1 MKCPNA
7 DCGTVQS
14 EGKFCIECGTQFEPR
29 KTELI
34 NCTGKDG
41 DGKPCDA
48 AIKSIQK
55 FCFNCGRKV
64 DPNEFIIGSCQQCGA
79 ECPVTERMCKVC
91 LETEST
97 GEGDSVSITITHTE
111 PNSGDDDI
119 SVNKN
124 SAMAQSKETSDAQE
138 DQPQTSFL
146 ESNPEEHLENKSE
159 EPLQSTTSTRHD
171 GPEPEVIQVEKSDTI
186 IENQIQN
193 DISKLVAISDN
204 PVKIIDDKADVQEQK
219 TNLRGYGKYPI
230 LRSISLASGNAAPSL
245 QPPTSEIKDENSY
258 KIETEV
264 NTDSVTDF
272 ASGNDENTSK
282 TSQMGTFDNTMDPS
296 YQSYVSK
303 SRSDNDNIVLDRADD
318 KQQLNLDDETAAS
331 VMSERSESI
340 NSDDDESGSD
350 FDENEEQVIDKN
362 SQHDTKSIVKGKRT
376 RIRKHTNNP
385 AGSKA
390 KRRLKHEK
398 KSEQLRAK
406 QEQTHHVKE
415 GKDDY
420 QPKDSTSNDSSQ
432 NKTVPKKVF
441 GMEKDATLAGKTST
455 DDDTGEVQTELKSV
469 ALLFIEN
476 EKKLTQTSTHAHSA
490 TQNTNIANVNYSVQ
504 TKKTTSGS
512 SEQKSMTD
520 NNKTRKNQSQ
530 ECVDM
535 KTQQPTLPADNS
547 RDMVTVIFHAL
558 VAKKMLANGGKVVLV
573 FDLDEWKTNTQEANK
588 GREFGKFVE
597 YTYVR
602 QIHKSNLTKG
612 VQYKYCIVLSETN
625 VVFED
630 YFIHRTMNKADNR
643 KVVLP
648 NGQQVQTWHQYDGM
662 VIKANDKGLLK
673 KFWDFLRD
681 KVKKT
686 CEKHLKL
693 FVSAFAPLW
702 FRPEA
707 DMNSLSETF
716 RESLESLD
724 AIIGGLRKVYR
735 YDANLFD
742 NDQRFLKQIADVLF
756 DPILKSLQKNPTHG
770 QRVTHAMVIAIVCHR
785 LQVVLSHEH
794 WQLICRCMHVNP
806 DPHKKTC
813 HELLELKTSFQN
825 EKMINGLVYVVKC
838 STMYYKDP
846 SWMFCLPL
854 LHFTMGLCQPYDQ
867 PEENLEHAAGVP
879 HWWGIVPIKDTVQA
893 FWKNANKWIVP
904 LDTLLQQMHP
914 LFDMDFYL
922 SRSII
927 AALHPTELFEII
939 HDPYP
944 QFPVE
949 VLAAS
954 LLYWSRHTINQFYS
968 GSNYCLV
975 DVADDTEQAVL
986 KCLEGLVQRI
996 IKDDVGSDMSLAT
1009 LSMAYKICNEAVDRM
1024 YSSNRVLKFLPWAQM
1039 FIHCISWHA
1048 RKMELPDQREL
1059 KVNQPNYEVHV
1070 NVVVGNVIQWL
1081 QYYNSTSW
1089 STSMR
1094 TYLNI
1099 WNYAYFEQSTGFGFF
1114 KQWHT
1119 QLDSALHRQ
1128 LMYELSNHSH
1138 MKSEF
1143 VKMYCEEVD
1152 KFKKPMQECLTS
1164 VAFSAI
1170 DEGYNVNYQKW
1181 NRLEKE
1187 RLRDLMTTLFKKHWA
1202 SYMEGCH
1209 GDQQSFQVLN
1219 MALNWPPVQLFLRNK
1234 GEGSENQLLHA
1245 DCRTDLDVII
1255 QICESH
1261 WESLFEGHV
1270 EIGMLKKIETQSGV
1284 FADTMKLLRPND
1296 KKIKD
1301 LVLKTVITRM
1311 KELEAFQR
1319 QAKLMSVLVNHCNGI
1334 SVDTHA
1340 IDKVLREVTHLDGQP
1355 LNKYCKPEVVTS
1367 QRHAVEHHINALNV
1381 PNVVL
1386 DILPRLEVLE
1396 QSFVF
1401 EKMWQLACNKDGH
1414 SCSTLEEVVAIIWT
1428 PVEKRWKE
1436 FGVKLET
1443 GNIMFNEFN
1452 SMFNHFRDDEKRLV
1466 SEITTFGI
1474 SENIACN
1481 RIRQAHEHMQ
1491 LQSCVSGAKALLKV
1505 QRKYNLRG
1513 DFEAIKNISEHIDH
1527 HFKMKDFDTRLMAT
1541 FQVLKGISEQQVQCL
1556 EVFLKCENLILWLKE
1571 SMKAAGQKELKVFV
1585 DLAMMSAGDD
1595 PMNERKVRCLHS
1607 AVLGY
1612 SPLIFELNANSD
1624 CDYSALIDKCKVVWK
1639 ELDANP
1645 NLPKQLVDTDRELPW
1660 LKEIKKAHGSVE
1672 VTSLMQA
1679 DAINNDGV
1687 YTVGLISGIESS
1699 NADIM
1704 KKDVIKLTV
1713 PEKEHKRQIRSYTF
1727 AQLQDLQSRL
1737 MLVAG
1742 KRTLDKKNVEVDV
1755 EMFTSVFDSVTRL
1768 GNVFR
1773 KLCLTGCVLFNS
1785 WRATFMCNTSRRVCV
1800 ILAFGEGNDVPKL
1813 KLVILQRELVK
1824 VGPDKAPSNHI
1835 YPLLSAVK
1843 QDCTPA
1849 DLVAALKLAKEE
1861 VDNRTIKEDADSSI
1875 RTSNKESNEDSNAV
1889 VLNEKKIAFVH
1900 ELVAAGIEE
1909 SLALRSID
1917 HIDVK
1922 DIESKDVTQALLWCM
1937 DEGEMHQS
1945 TSPLKDDIDIGE
1957 PPNTSQSFSGWND
1970 STSTMAS
1977 IIKANLAKL
1986 HEHSAGVAELIQG
1999 LSEFWKSFLGSISSN
2014 ISDYLNLE
2022 YLGIVLKYLA
2032 EQEKIHRKLAT
2043 SFIEG
2048 EPNLIICPTED
2059 IPKVTLSVYM
2069 HDKEQPLPL
2078 SDEVLVCSSLTSKD
2092 EVDIFWRRAIFGAG
2106 GKIHCLVNAD
2116 LLDYDVSAAA
2126 EQNLEEYI
2134 LETKHKSELKY
2145 RLFVICGSDN
2155 EYRSPFVS
2163 FLDKYVRQVQTV
2175 NPTLLREYVA
2185 EKLVVPRTRTQ
2196 SASSI
2201 DFNRSSARIVKS
2213 SRAGVGK
2220 SLYVKRRAEAL
2231 SIQFGQ
2237 KLKNLD
2243 TKLVSIPLQ
2252 EKNIDIDDVIQ
2263 ILLLHTP
2270 TPGMKT
2276 ARIFHIDI
2284 SHEVQEGIDFLL
2296 FNLLIL
2302 NCLMD
2307 KNGYVWR
2314 RSIDDMCLIETMP
2327 IMKVTHEKHEIQY
2340 AHPMFDILPDVTC
2353 RSPEESFGVY
2363 SGDARIK
2370 PTDFKMTD
2378 QLFDE
2383 KKFRSPVF
2391 QRTFQYLQRLD
2402 SGKVMNDVNPGSP
2415 EGDPKSCLQVLL
2427 RRCGVKNPSWS
2438 ELHHFVWFLNTQL
2451 VDFEQNAFVGMAAA
2465 EDLPGFATFVLRFL
2479 MQMSKDFS
2487 TRSLKIS
2494 EESPGCAPLDDMNEE
2509 EEEDDETVL
2518 NRLSLR
2524 RTWESSPHPY
2534 LFFNSD
2540 HFTFTFL
2547 GFFIQR
2553 ATGNLIDQQTGLL
2566 LEQGIMAQNLYDG
2579 LVRNRAPLQENF
2591 DCLPRDQKILKL
2603 CNIMG
2608 IEFPHD
2614 PDSTYE
2620 LTTDNVKK
2628 IMAIYMRFRCDI
2640 PVIVM
2645 GETGCGKT
2653 RLVKFMCALQ
2663 CPPGVNVNNMILMK
2677 IHGGTTKDDIKRKV
2691 HTAEVI
2697 AKKNV
2702 EDYGRHMY
2710 TVLFFDEANTTE
2722 AIRIIKE
2729 IMCDRSICGEAL
2741 KLCENL
2747 KMIAACNPYR
2757 KHPEELIKKLE
2768 QAGLGYHVDADET
2781 TDRLGRVPM
2790 RRLVYRVQPLPQSL
2804 LPLVWDFGQLD
2815 TEVEK
2820 LYICQMVKRA
2830 VVEQRL
2836 PNKSGLVEI
2845 VSSVLATSQKYMR
2858 DQKDECS
2865 FVSLRD
2871 AERVLLVMAWF
2882 YDQANDNRFLF
2893 DAMDAKLEENEEN
2906 DDDDAIELNRLDDLT
2921 RCLVLAIGVCYHACL
2936 KTRRA
2941 YRETVAAEFIQPCL
2955 LPNGADQ
2962 ILQEIECCQE
2972 VFLDNVKLDNNIARN
2987 TALKENVFMMVVC
3000 IELRIPLFLVGKPG
3014 SSKSLAKIIVA
3025 DEMQGNSARH
3035 QLFKHLKQV
3044 QMVSFQCSP
3053 LSTPDGIVGTFRQ
3066 CAEFQKDKDLDTF
3079 VSAVVL
3085 DEVGLAEDSPRMP
3098 LKTLH
3103 PLLEDGCQGDETPE
3117 RFKKVAFI
3125 GISNWAL
3132 DPAKMNRGILV
3143 QREVPDLEELITS
3156 AKGICQTT
3164 EDVESFLDPFIEPL
3178 SRAYLEVFQRAS
3190 DRMREFYGLRDFYS
3204 LVKMVYGF
3212 VANNKRKPTWLEML
3226 HAIKRNFGGLDLV
3239 DPEACFKQHLQTVI
3253 SCERITDPKQD
3264 GPDCS
3269 AKGLIE
3275 ACLFDSLKSQGESRY
3290 LLLLTDNYGA
3300 LSMIQQQIL
3309 SKRSEIRPITIFGS
3323 SFPSD
3328 QEYTQVC
3335 RNINKIKVCMETG
3348 NTVVLLNLENLYES
3362 LYDAMNQYYVEFGG
3376 DRFVDLGLGTHR
3388 VKCPVHKKFRLIVV
3402 AEKHTVYKKFP
3413 IPLINR
3419 LEKHFLTVNT
3429 ILDDRQLILAK
3440 KLQGW
3445 AEAFVAEP
3453 DSFIYSHANRR
3464 QMQVG
3469 EIFIGF
3475 HEDTCSA
3482 IVMDVCEK
3490 HADNMDSLSDEQVL
3504 EEAKKILLWCATPE
3518 SIYRENKLYSTERE
3532 NMKRHYNVDQV
3543 HVSAIG
3549 YLHHMIE
3556 AKKSPQLFTQITCHS
3571 KLLAANHEK
3580 DIINAISSLQRV
3592 EILSLSSFDT
3602 EQQFSNRVQQHFV
3615 FNQNQPSLLIIQCDS
3630 GDTKSDLIACG
3641 RHCVMDEFEKV
3652 RDVLESP
3659 SHIAII
3665 VQLPRKAGGCFTG
3678 FQCGEWHSVHID
3690 DLYPEDTTLPRI
3702 NEIQDKAVSELFYR
3716 QSRAEKYG
3724 EVMQTE
3730 RGDENLDGESTRQ
3743 AMGVDQEPNAEFEMH
3758 EGQIKNILGLI
3769 TKCVQPALA
3778 MVKNPEHF
3786 YERETK
3792 RVDIVLT
3799 FLRTTAET
3807 RADNEGFITG
3817 IIQWLG
3823 TLLKEKEKDVTWYL
3837 AKQWITRDA
3846 AAIDNI
3852 NKNGTFRRSCYQTI
3866 VSKVKPVLAGIFA
3879 LLDTNRN
3886 LDMVVCDLTWK
3897 RDFWLK
3903 CLNHIDFLQMK
3914 YSDLQSPKRKS
3925 ELGEMIVPCTGFEGH
3940 QFKLRFP
3947 FSWLILETV
3956 ETLFSDLVFK
3966 GDGTDRLERCTL
3978 GLRSCSAGH
3987 MISELQVVLCA
3998 NQDLELRNSS
4008 NPTLHEVMEDYI
4020 HDVVQTVYNAER
4032 ETELNIVCK
4041 MLMFKTLSICESN
4054 GATTDLI
4061 SYIVSARFA
4070 FEELSCILSYFR
4082 SVNHIWPDCS
4092 AKIEEIQ
4099 QSNPDHIMFKEHKF
4113 TFAMLCLLIEDLNP
4127 SPKDLDDKSEQ
4138 RKCLERVYLYRP
4150 VVETILQLRGEGA
4163 FFDNH
4168 SFASVKR
4175 AKCMWSRV
4183 LVMKLFLEN
4192 VCKKETKDNITI
4204 KHCRPLWVLLGD
4216 ETDFK
4221 ESRSFMA
4228 MEKFLKM
4235 CNKTAVK
4242 DSIGSEVRCS
4252 RCEEL
4257 LQSAPISVPCTARHI
4272 ICHTCCGEMKALL
4285 ERKCPDCNEEF
4296 EDHWNPVVDENRK
4309 IGNEKLEKY
4318 QQRCNTFFLEV
4329 VSQLCFAD
4337 EEPPSE
4343 EVLSKLLS
4351 YVTCTS
4357 KVGKRYTKNMNIF
4370 DTGVDPNPVFRSF
4383 LLQLMMK
4390 SRNEKYVSKYLSQY
4404 IEETNLGVDVSTREM
4419 IDMYL
4424 LIIHCWEDTQ
4434 FHSLEQSGESKSLI
4448 VCHSLE
4454 SAVRV
4459 MNNPAE
4465 LTDLLSAIASTRACL
4480 EVAAQCLV
4488 RCLSHGASIQTLSP
4502 YDRKIIQAAKLLCE
4516 NALTNWPKV
4525 YLVKLLCRR
4534 YGIDVYQ
4541 RLSRSAVSIFKWL
4554 AIEGTEQQTEVC
4566 DRYIICGDAYTSIR
4580 EAIARAV
4587 IGEDIKTLEELL
4599 HDIHTRGELVET
4611 YLQLAIHREI
4621 TCSNVRQSV
4630 RGPTHGLPKLNE
4642 YLAASNMIQDKD
4654 LTGNLIN
4661 NELKPDFLWMRPGN
4675 DLMHQGLQ
4683 CLLAHFCIVISKLQT
4698 GSTLLDPLIM
4708 LTNGNPIIQ
4717 SMLLPTMPQDDLEDI
4732 QAAVLANRGSDNPVF
4747 YRCPNGHP
4755 YLIGDCGRPNSV
4767 GNCPECRQQIGGTS
4781 HQALPGNVV
4790 NARGDSTQIGHILGR
4805 AIHGGVM
4812 RPERD
4817 LNPTYCTATRLFLH
4831 MAMYLGPVQQ
4841 VNAVIKPDLE
4851 DNQVPGFLLDHIRSN
4866 INDLQRA
4873 LGRSGDD
4880 VLLLMHIAINIM
4892 MRMRE
4897 TRVSQSVAR
4906 LSSKANRKAWEADF
4920 SARILHDVLGNVD
4933 ALLRN
4938 WNNRLATDQRLGA
4951 DPLMCL
4957 IYETDSSQE
4966 LEDAKQLVNIPRMW
4980 RFRTPIT
4987 IEHMRQTLASKGHDG
5002 TRTKPPLVLQRF
5014 MNEDCLLQALRYIPN
5029 ILRLQQALL
5038 QKYQKKLDKLK
5049 QTRSK

>member
-1 MKCPNA
+1 MRMNLFCSHFCPEWFRVGTDALTETFKESFEKLDSLVFCLKRIYFQHTKCFDKEPDFKQQIGLVVLGPVIEDLYKRSSAQMKTK
-7 DCGTVQS
+7 DIVMQS
-14 EGKFCIECGTQFEPR
+14 M
-29 KTELI
+29 
-34 NCTGKDG
+34 
-41 DGKPCDA
+41 
-48 AIKSIQK
+48 AIAIACNSIQIDLSLQHWQYLCRCLLVSPNNQEK
-55 FCFNCGRKV
+55 KCSDFEGVLTLATNENLRKALLNIV
-64 DPNEFIIGSCQQCGA
+64 K
-79 ECPVTERMCKVC
+79 M
-91 LETEST
+91 
-97 GEGDSVSITITHTE
+97 
-111 PNSGDDDI
+111 
-119 SVNKN
+119 
-124 SAMAQSKETSDAQE
+124 
-138 DQPQTSFL
+138 QP
-146 ESNPEEHLENKSE
+146 
-159 EPLQSTTSTRHD
+159 
-171 GPEPEVIQVEKSDTI
+171 KSD
-186 IENQIQN
+186 
-193 DISKLVAISDN
+193 
-204 PVKIIDDKADVQEQK
+204 
-219 TNLRGYGKYPI
+219 
-230 LRSISLASGNAAPSL
+230 
-245 QPPTSEIKDENSY
+245 
-258 KIETEV
+258 
-264 NTDSVTDF
+264 
-272 ASGNDENTSK
+272 
-282 TSQMGTFDNTMDPS
+282 
-296 YQSYVSK
+296 
-303 SRSDNDNIVLDRADD
+303 
-318 KQQLNLDDETAAS
+318 
-331 VMSERSESI
+331 
-340 NSDDDESGSD
+340 
-350 FDENEEQVIDKN
+350 
-362 SQHDTKSIVKGKRT
+362 
-376 RIRKHTNNP
+376 
-385 AGSKA
+385 
-390 KRRLKHEK
+390 
-398 KSEQLRAK
+398 
-406 QEQTHHVKE
+406 
-415 GKDDY
+415 
-420 QPKDSTSNDSSQ
+420 
-432 NKTVPKKVF
+432 
-441 GMEKDATLAGKTST
+441 
-455 DDDTGEVQTELKSV
+455 
-469 ALLFIEN
+469 
-476 EKKLTQTSTHAHSA
+476 
-490 TQNTNIANVNYSVQ
+490 
-504 TKKTTSGS
+504 
-512 SEQKSMTD
+512 
-520 NNKTRKNQSQ
+520 
-530 ECVDM
+530 
-535 KTQQPTLPADNS
+535 
-547 RDMVTVIFHAL
+547 
-558 VAKKMLANGGKVVLV
+558 
-573 FDLDEWKTNTQEANK
+573 
-588 GREFGKFVE
+588 
-597 YTYVR
+597 
-602 QIHKSNLTKG
+602 
-612 VQYKYCIVLSETN
+612 
-625 VVFED
+625 
-630 YFIHRTMNKADNR
+630 
-643 KVVLP
+643 
-648 NGQQVQTWHQYDGM
+648 
-662 VIKANDKGLLK
+662 
-673 KFWDFLRD
+673 
-681 KVKKT
+681 
-686 CEKHLKL
+686 
-693 FVSAFAPLW
+693 
-702 FRPEA
+702 
-707 DMNSLSETF
+707 
-716 RESLESLD
+716 
-724 AIIGGLRKVYR
+724 
-735 YDANLFD
+735 
-742 NDQRFLKQIADVLF
+742 
-756 DPILKSLQKNPTHG
+756 
-770 QRVTHAMVIAIVCHR
+770 
-785 LQVVLSHEH
+785 
-794 WQLICRCMHVNP
+794 
-806 DPHKKTC
+806 
-813 HELLELKTSFQN
+813 
-825 EKMINGLVYVVKC
+825 
-838 STMYYKDP
+838 KDP

-854 LHFTMGLCQPYDQ
+854 LHFVFGVCQPYD
-867 PEENLEHAAGVP
+867 ELGEDMSHASQAP
-879 HWWGIVPIKDTVQA
+879 KWWGIVDIKPEIDQ
-893 FWKNANKWIVP
+893 FKNNTNKWNIP
-904 LDTLLQQMHP
+904 LDHVLKCLQP
-914 LFDMDFYL
+914 VFGLDPYL
-922 SRSII
+922 SRSIV
-927 AALHPTELFEII
+927 AALTPIELYCLCDSDAIPI
-939 HDPYP
+939 
-944 QFPVE
+944 E
-949 VLAAS
+949 VCLAS
-954 LLYWSRHTINQFYS
+954 LLFW
-968 GSNYCLV
+968 
-975 DVADDTEQAVL
+975 
-986 KCLEGLVQRI
+986 
-996 IKDDVGSDMSLAT
+996 SLASNPSYT
-1009 LSMAYKICNEAVDRM
+1009 QHNIVLELYDNNEKIVCDCLLLVINRLLKTVLTENESLVKWAIAFKLGVEGVEKMYRTNRIMKISCWSAIFLLCITTHRRLVESESAKGRVDKPDYDAHISAVAGNIASWLRLYSPLDITYKMA
-1024 YSSNRVLKFLPWAQM
+1024 
-1039 FIHCISWHA
+1039 
-1048 RKMELPDQREL
+1048 
-1059 KVNQPNYEVHV
+1059 
-1070 NVVVGNVIQWL
+1070 
-1081 QYYNSTSW
+1081 
-1089 STSMR
+1089 
-1094 TYLNI
+1094 TYLNY
-1099 WNYAYFEQSTGFGFF
+1099 WNYAFVSFAGDTFNHWNSCLALEL
-1114 KQWHT
+1114 KQNLGNQFSGRRNVKEEFVAVFCT
-1119 QLDSALHRQ
+1119 QL
-1128 LMYELSNHSH
+1128 EL
-1138 MKSEF
+1138 F
-1143 VKMYCEEVD
+1143 Q
-1152 KFKKPMQECLTS
+1152 KPLQECLTTLAS
-1164 VAFSAI
+1164 EAI
-1170 DEGYNVNYQKW
+1170 DEGHTVDYHKMNSEQKQ
-1181 NRLEKE
+1181 RLKW
-1187 RLRDLMTTLFKKHWA
+1187 LMTSMFHKFWRQYVLSDSPNA
-1202 SYMEGCH
+1202 SL
-1209 GDQQSFQVLN
+1209 QILK
-1219 MALNWPPVQLFLRNK
+1219 MAITWPPIKLFLKNK
-1234 GEGSENQLLHA
+1234 DEGSENQLLYDDA
-1245 DCRTDLDVII
+1245 RVNLDLII
-1255 QICESH
+1255 TMCNSCWASVETGDI
-1261 WESLFEGHV
+1261 
-1270 EIGMLKKIETQSGV
+1270 EIGMLRMINEHVSG
-1284 FADTMKLLRPND
+1284 FSAIMNILLPKENA
-1296 KKIKD
+1296 
-1301 LVLKTVITRM
+1301 VLFSRTIQVRM
-1311 KELEAFQR
+1311 IELEAFEAQSR
-1319 QAKLMSVLVNHCNGI
+1319 QLSELVNHCQI
-1334 SVDTHA
+1334 IKVDTTDVDR
-1340 IDKVLREVTHLDGQP
+1340 ILTITTNNLESQP
-1355 LNKYCKPEVVTS
+1355 LNRFCATVKMKSVQDVVEPKITAFKIS
-1367 QRHAVEHHINALNV
+1367 KG
-1381 PNVVL
+1381 VL
-1386 DILPRLEVLE
+1386 DILGAFVKRKE
-1396 QSFVF
+1396 SFVF
-1401 EKMWQLACNKDGH
+1401 QRMWNATCNKNGQL
-1414 SCSTLEEVVAIIWT
+1414 CKTLSDVVDNIWSH
-1428 PVEKRWKE
+1428 VEKEWKE

-1443 GNIMFNEFN
+1443 GNILFHEFN

-1466 SEITTFGI
+1466 FEITTFGI
-1474 SENIACN
+1474 SEDIACN
-1481 RIRQAHEHMQ
+1481 RIRQVHEHMQ

-1527 HFKMKDFDTRLMAT
+1527 HFKMKDFDTRLMKT
-1541 FQVLKGISEQQVQCL
+1541 FQVLKGISEPQVRCL
-1556 EVFLKCENLILWLKE
+1556 EVFLKCENLTSWLKE

-1585 DLAMMSAGDD
+1585 DLAMMSAGEE
-1595 PMNERKVRCLHS
+1595 PMNIQKVRCLHS

-1612 SPLIFELNANSD
+1612 SPLIFELNSNSD

-1660 LKEIKKAHGSVE
+1660 LKDIKKAHGSVE

-1687 YTVGLISGIESS
+1687 YTVGLISGMESS

-1727 AQLQDLQSRL
+1727 SQLQDLQSRL

-1742 KRTLDKKNVEVDV
+1742 KSTLDKKDVEVDV

-1785 WRATFMCNTSRRVCV
+1785 WKATFMCNTSRRVCV

-1813 KLVILQRELVK
+1813 KGGVSNEEGLQNVIPDLAKFMEKCLEEWLQYIRTKRVEYFYLNYFTVDQLVILQRELVK
-1824 VGPDKAPSNHI
+1824 VGSDKAPSNHI

-1849 DLVAALKLAKEE
+1849 DLVAALNLAKEE
-1861 VDNRTIKEDADSSI
+1861 VDNRTMKEDVESSI
-1875 RTSNKESNEDSNAV
+1875 STPKKESNEDNNAH
-1889 VLNEKKIAFVH
+1889 VLDEKKIAFVN

-1937 DEGEMHQS
+1937 DEAETHQS
-1945 TSPLKDDIDIGE
+1945 TSPLKDDIDVSETRE
-1957 PPNTSQSFSGWND
+1957 PPNTTQSFSGWND

-1999 LSEFWKSFLGSISSN
+1999 LSELWKSFLGSISSN

-2134 LETKHKSELKY
+2134 LETKHKSDLKY
-2145 RLFVICGSDN
+2145 RLFVICGLDN

-2163 FLDKYVRQVQTV
+2163 SLDKYVRQVQTV

-2185 EKLVVPRTRTQ
+2185 EKLVVPKTRTQ

-2201 DFNRSSARIVKS
+2201 DFYRSSARIVKS

-2252 EKNIDIDDVIQ
+2252 EKNIDIHEVIQ
-2263 ILLLHTP
+2263 ILLVHTP
-2270 TPGMKT
+2270 TPGIKT

-2327 IMKVTHEKHEIQY
+2327 IMKVTREKHEMQY
-2340 AHPMFDILPDVTC
+2340 AHPMFDILPDVIC

-2363 SGDARIK
+2363 SGEARIK
-2370 PTDFKMTD
+2370 PTDYKMTD

-2383 KKFRSPVF
+2383 KQFRSLVF

-2402 SGKVMNDVNPGSP
+2402 TGRSMNDVNPGSP
-2415 EGDPKSCLQVLL
+2415 EGDPKLCLHVLL

-2451 VDFEQNAFVGMAAA
+2451 VDFEQNAFVGTAAA

-2509 EEEDDETVL
+2509 EEEDEDTVL

-2553 ATGNLIDQQTGLL
+2553 ATGNLIDQQTGML

-2663 CPPGVNVNNMILMK
+2663 SPPGVNVNNMILMK

-2722 AIRIIKE
+2722 AIGIIKE
-2729 IMCDRSICGEAL
+2729 IMCDRSICGEPL

-2747 KMIAACNPYR
+2747 KIIAACNPYR

-2830 VVEQRL
+2830 VVEERL
-2836 PNKSGLVEI
+2836 PNKPGLVEI

-2882 YDQANDNRFLF
+2882 YNQANDNRFLF
-2893 DAMDAKLEENEEN
+2893 DAMDAKIEENEEN
-2906 DDDDAIELNRLDDLT
+2906 DDDEAIEVNRLDDLT

-2936 KTRRA
+2936 KTRYA
-2941 YRETVAAEFIQPCL
+2941 YRAAVAAEFKQPCP

-2972 VFLDNVKLDNNIARN
+2972 VFLDNVKLDDNIARN

-3014 SSKSLAKIIVA
+3014 SSKSLAKTIVA

-3035 QLFKHLKQV
+3035 PLFKHLKQV

-3066 CAEFQKDKDLDTF
+3066 CAEFQKDKDPDTF
-3079 VSAVVL
+3079 VCAVVL

-3117 RFKKVAFI
+3117 RYKKVAFI

-3143 QREVPDLEELITS
+3143 QREVPDLDELITS

-3164 EDVESFLDPFIEPL
+3164 EDVESFLDPFLEPL
-3178 SRAYLEVFQRAS
+3178 SRAYLEIFQRAS

-3204 LVKMVYGF
+3204 LMKMVYGS
-3212 VANNKRKPTWLEML
+3212 VANNKRKPTWLEIL

-3239 DPEACFKQHLQTVI
+3239 DPEECFKQHLQTVI
-3253 SCERITDPKQD
+3253 RCERNTDPKQD

-3323 SFPSD
+3323 SFRSD

-3362 LYDAMNQYYVEFGG
+3362 LYDALNQYYVFFGG
-3376 DRFVDLGLGTHR
+3376 ERYVDLGLGTHR
-3388 VKCPVHKKFRLIVV
+3388 VKCPVHKNFRLIVV

-3419 LEKHFLTVNT
+3419 LEKHFLAVNT
-3429 ILDDRQLILAK
+3429 ILNDRQLILAK

-3445 AEAFVAEP
+3445 AEAFAAEP
-3453 DSFIYSHANRR
+3453 DSFIHSHANRR

-3469 EIFIGF
+3469 DIFIGF

-3490 HADNMDSLSDEQVL
+3490 HAGNIDSFSDEQVL

-3532 NMKRHYNVDQV
+3532 NMKRHYNEDQV

-3556 AKKSPQLFTQITCHS
+3556 AKQSPQLFTQITCHS

-3580 DIINAISSLQRV
+3580 EIINAISSLQRV

-3615 FNQNQPSLLIIQCDS
+3615 LNRNQPSLLIIQCDS
-3630 GDTKSDLIACG
+3630 GDTNSDLIACG
-3641 RHCVMDEFEKV
+3641 RYCVMDEFEKV

-3690 DLYPEDTTLPRI
+3690 DLYPEDTNLPSI
-3702 NEIQDKAVSELFYR
+3702 NQIQDKAVSELFYK
-3716 QSRAEKYG
+3716 QSREEEHG
-3724 EVMQTE
+3724 EEMQTE
-3730 RGDENLDGESTRQ
+3730 RDSENLYGESTRQ
-3743 AMGVDQEPNAEFEMH
+3743 AMGVDQEPNAEIEMH
-3758 EGQIKNILGLI
+3758 EGQIKNMLGLI

-3778 MVKNPEHF
+3778 IVKNQEHF

-3792 RVDIVLT
+3792 RVDIVLS
-3799 FLRTTAET
+3799 FLRSTAET

-3823 TLLKEKEKDVTWYL
+3823 ALLKEKENDVTWYL

-3879 LLDTNRN
+3879 LLDTNSN
-3886 LDMVVCDLTWK
+3886 LDMVVCDVTWK
-3897 RDFWLK
+3897 RVFWLK
-3903 CLNHIDFLQMK
+3903 CLNHKDFLQMK

-3925 ELGEMIVPCTGFEGH
+3925 ELGEMIVPCTGFAGH

-3956 ETLFSDLVFK
+3956 ETLFRDLLFE

-3978 GLRSCSAGH
+3978 GLRSCAAGD

-4008 NPTLHEVMEDYI
+4008 NPTLHKVMEDYI
-4020 HDVVQTVYNAER
+4020 HDFVQTVYNAER

-4041 MLMFKTLSICESN
+4041 MLMFKTLSICESH

-4061 SYIVSARFA
+4061 SHIVSARFA
-4070 FEELSCILSYFR
+4070 FEELSCRLSYFR

-4099 QSNPDHIMFKEHKF
+4099 QSNPDHIMFKEHEF
-4113 TFAMLCLLIEDLNP
+4113 TFATLCLLIDELNP
-4127 SPKDLDDKSEQ
+4127 SPKDLDDRSEQ
-4138 RKCLERVYLYRP
+4138 LKWLERVYRYRP

-4163 FFDNH
+4163 LFGNH

-4296 EDHWNPVVDENRK
+4296 EDHWKPVVDENRK

-4318 QQRCNTFFLEV
+4318 QQQCNTFFLEAV
-4329 VSQLCFAD
+4329 TQLCFAD

-4357 KVGKRYTKNMNIF
+4357 KVGRRYTKNMNIF

-4390 SRNEKYVSKYLSQY
+4390 SRNEQYVSKYLSQY

-4454 SAVRV
+4454 NAVRV

-4465 LTDLLSAIASTRACL
+4465 LTDLLSAIASTRCCL

-4488 RCLSHGASIQTLSP
+4488 RCLSHGASIQTVSP
-4502 YDRKIIQAAKLLCE
+4502 DDRKIIQAAKLLCE
-4516 NALTNWPKV
+4516 NTLTNWPKV

-4587 IGEDIKTLEELL
+4587 LGEDITKLEELL
-4599 HDIHTRGELVET
+4599 QGIHTRGEPVET

-4621 TCSNVRQSV
+4621 TCSNVRQSA

-4654 LTGNLIN
+4654 LTGMLVN
-4661 NELKPDFLWMRPGN
+4661 NEMKPDFLKMGPGN
-4675 DLMHQGLQ
+4675 DLTHQGLQ
-4683 CLLAHFCIVISKLQT
+4683 CLLAHFHIVMSKLQA

-4708 LTNGNPIIQ
+4708 LINGNPIIQ

-4732 QAAVLANRGSDNPVF
+4732 QAALLANRGNDNPVF

-4790 NARGDSTQIGHILGR
+4790 NSRGDSTQTGHILGR
-4805 AIHGGVM
+4805 AIRGGVM
-4812 RPERD
+4812 RPERE

-4831 MAMYLGPVQQ
+4831 MAMYLGPAQQ

-4851 DNQVPGFLLDHIRSN
+4851 DNQVPGFLLDHISSN
-4866 INDLQRA
+4866 IHDLQRA
-4873 LGRSGDD
+4873 LGRSKDD

-4906 LSSKANRKAWEADF
+4906 LSSKADRKAWEAEF
-4920 SARILHDVLGNVD
+4920 SAQILHDVLVNVD

-4938 WNNRLATDQRLGA
+4938 WNNRLVTDQRLGA

-4966 LEDAKQLVNIPRMW
+4966 LEDANQLVNIPRMW

-4987 IEHMRQTLASKGHDG
+4987 IEHMCQTLKSKGQDG

-5014 MNEDCLLQALRYIPN
+5014 MNEDCFLQALRYIPN
-5029 ILRLQQALL
+5029 ILRLQRALL
-5038 QKYQKKLDKLK
+5038 QKYQKKLDKTEANSIKVKDLK
-5049 QTRSK
+5049 KELAVGHETEGLINDFACAWEITRKTLEQYGCPTEFGRMYVPKEFCHQTIDDDTQIAVFLPSTSGPGLCSYVMLDFLFRKQNSFLDSYIMGSGRKDTRHPSIKPMAVTSAHLISYTHVHDLMPLVLANCHYSFEMGVGTKIEYDFAGMERQLIDRLLYSKSMIEFGRFLEIDQMIYRTEVTNQSVLMKLSERIPQTNLNGAVRTQICEELRRLPDVCRSLDNLDIAISFLKTTGGHPTAQLITFMVETLQIEDAMLSQKARQCCELQHARALWLLLSFQKSKFLIDYRQSTEEVFETLQHDMYTDLDAQLEASFLDYINNLTVDKLTNILEAMHEFLLLSVSIRQNDENEDYIDTSRYIFVDGLRAYVELSMLALDVATLEDFPHDILYKHGAKAWVLAYTTLTRKLGNRRRY